1 MFDFP
6 PPEKFNFPKPNVI
19 KSLKERYPAGCIVEL
34 IQMNDKYAPPVGTLG
49 KVICV
54 DDLGTIHVKWDN
66 GSTLGVAY
74 GEDFCKVVEKGD

>member
-6 PPEKFNFPKPNVI
+6 PPEKFSFPKPNVI
-19 KSLKERYPAGCIVEL
+19 KSLKERYPVGCIVEL
-34 IQMNDKYAPPVGTLG
+34 IQMNDKYAPPVGTRG

-54 DDLGTIHVKWDN
+54 DDLGTIHVKWNN

-74 GEDFCKVVEKGD
+74 EEDSCKVVE

>member
-6 PPEKFNFPKPNVI
+6 KPYVI
-19 KSLKERYPAGCIVEL
+19 ESLKERYPVGCIVEL
-34 IQMNDKYAPPVGTLG
+34 IQMNDRNAPPVGTHG

-54 DDLGTIHVKWDN
+54 DDIGTIHVKWDN

-74 GEDFCKVVEKGD
+74 GEDSCQRID